1 MSQEQRAIE
10 EIAVRREDPAYKNGW
25 EDGRFGPTGTFL
37 ENANLAGWANHEE
50 RLAYYRGHRDG
61 RRVRQMLTSE
71 HRA

>member
-61 RRVRQMLTSE
+61 RRIRQMLTSE